1 VNESAKK
8 LIKYLLLKKGTKVR
22 IKRGMC
28 KGAIGTVVDVKEKYV
43 FVDLDNPFQLSSH
56 IRILAMEFK
65 IDEIE
70 VLT

>member
-1 VNESAKK
+1 MNESAKK

-28 KGAIGTVVDVKEKYV
+28 KGATGIVVDVKEKYV
-43 FVDLDNPFQLSSH
+43 FVDLDNPFQVSSH

-70 VLT
+70 VL

>member
-1 VNESAKK
+1 MNEKVKK
-8 LIKYLLLKKGTKVR
+8 LIKHLLLKKGVKVR

-28 KGAIGTVVDVKEKYV
+28 KGATGIVKDVKEKYV

-70 VLT
+70 VL